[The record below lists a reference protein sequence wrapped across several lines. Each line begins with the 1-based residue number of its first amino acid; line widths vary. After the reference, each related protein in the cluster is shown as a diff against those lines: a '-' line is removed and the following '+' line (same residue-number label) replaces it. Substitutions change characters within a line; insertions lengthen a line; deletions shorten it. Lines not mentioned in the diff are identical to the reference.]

1 MKEPPNKK
9 GPTRL
14 AIGTEDGFSAD
25 AKDFQVEELTS
36 LVILPDWDEV
46 DLPNPDLPEIVQVT
60 NRDLISIVCDFCLA
74 VQSRMMCLLPMSL

>member
-14 AIGTEDGFSAD
+14 AIGTEDGFSGD

-60 NRDLISIVCDFCLA
+60 A
-74 VQSRMMCLLPMSL
+74 